1 MCCKSAG
8 SLRGSSSRE
17 HALAMFPDVL
27 SIGDKG
33 FGDELLWGA
42 AVTLEVAVYA
52 VLFGLVMGLA
62 AAGAKLGGALPL
74 RWLAEAYTILIRGI
88 PELLIVMLV
97 YFGGS
102 RAVQGAL
109 SHFGVEGAVE
119 ISKTGAGAFA
129 LGLIFGAFASEV
141 FRGAYLAV
149 PKGQIEAALACGMS
163 RSQVFR
169 RVRFPQMLRIA
180 LPGLGNLWMVTLK
193 DTSLV
198 SVIAL
203 DELQREASVAGE
215 ASGQPF
221 PVILAALII
230 YLLLTLVSDIFR
242 ARLERYASRGVAQG

>member
-1 MCCKSAG
+1 MWP
-8 SLRGSSSRE
+8 E
-17 HALAMFPDVL
+17 VL
-27 SIGDKG
+27 SFGEKG
-33 FGDELLWGA
+33 FGDQLLWGA
-42 AVTLEVAVYA
+42 LITLEVAVYA
-52 VLFGLVMGLA
+52 VLFGLVMGLL
-62 AAGAKLGGALPL
+62 AAGGKLSRSWVLRGA
-74 RWLAEAYTILIRGI
+74 AETYTILIRGI

-102 RAVQGAL
+102 RAVQWLL
-109 SHFGVEGAVE
+109 SHLGVDGAVE

-163 RSQVFR
+163 RGQVFR

-203 DELQREASVAGE
+203 DELQREATVAGE

-221 PVILAALII
+221 PLILAALVL

-242 ARLERYASRGVAQG
+242 ARLERYASRGVADA

>member
-1 MCCKSAG
+1 M
-8 SLRGSSSRE
+8 LPE
-17 HALAMFPDVL
+17 VL
-27 SIGDKG
+27 SFGDKG
-33 FGDELLWGA
+33 FGDQLLWGA
-42 AVTLEVAVYA
+42 LVTLEVAVYA
-52 VLFGLVMGLA
+52 VLFGLVLGLA
-62 AAGAKLGGALPL
+62 AAGGKLSRSRPL
-74 RWLAEAYTILIRGI
+74 RWIAEAYTILIRGI
-88 PELLIVMLV
+88 PELLVVMLV

-102 RAVQGAL
+102 RAAQWAL
-109 SHFGVEGAVE
+109 SHIGVDGAVE
-119 ISKTGAGAFA
+119 ISKVGAGAFA
-129 LGLIFGAFASEV
+129 LGLIFGAFAAEV

-149 PKGQIEAALACGMS
+149 PKGQIEAGFACGMS
-163 RSQVFR
+163 PGQVFR

-221 PVILAALII
+221 PLILSALVL

-242 ARLERYASRGVAQG
+242 ARLERYASRGVVESR